1 MIVAMLLLLLRW
13 TDLFLRPTNAHAA
26 NAKGV
31 KAFAK
36 KEYPAAAKS
45 FREANALR
53 PSPAA
58 AYNLGTSQ
66 VAAGNR
72 EEGSAALERAM
83 SDPTLRADALYNRG
97 NSALAAKSFDYAIR
111 DYTAALR
118 LRPNDAQA
126 KRNLE
131 IALAR
136 KAMQS
141 SGSGGGQ
148 NGAGGKQPQ
157 PQPQQNGKD
166 ARKPDQ
172 PQDRG
177 TGDANADALLRAVQQ
192 QEKEE
197 LSRMRKQRPEERR
210 IGW

>member
-1 MIVAMLLLLLRW
+1 MIVALLLLWLRW
-13 TDLFLRPTNAHAA
+13 TDLFVRPTNPHAA

-31 KAFAK
+31 KAFDK
-36 KEYPAAAKS
+36 KEYGDAAKS
-45 FREANALR
+45 FRDANAMR

-58 AYNLGTSQ
+58 AYNLGTAQ
-66 VAAGNR
+66 IAAGSR
-72 EEGSAALERAM
+72 EEGSASLARAM

-97 NSALAAKSFDYAIR
+97 NSALAANSYDYAIR
-111 DYTAALR
+111 DYTAALK

-131 IALAR
+131 IALAK

-141 SGSGGGQ
+141 QGGGGGQNSGGGQ
-148 NGAGGKQPQ
+148 QPKPQ
-157 PQPQQNGKD
+157 PNQSGKD
-166 ARKPDQ
+166 QQQKKAEPE
-172 PQDRG
+172 RG
-177 TGDANADALLRAVQQ
+177 NGDANADALLRAVQQ

-197 LSRMRKQRPEERR
+197 LSRMRRQRPEERK

>member
-1 MIVAMLLLLLRW
+1 MIVALLLMWLRW
-13 TDLFLRPTNAHAA
+13 TDIFFRPTNAHAA

-31 KAFAK
+31 KAYAK
-36 KEYPAAAKS
+36 KDYGNAAKA

-53 PSPAA
+53 PSPAS
-58 AYNLGTSQ
+58 AYNVGTSQ
-66 VAAGNR
+66 IAAGHH
-72 EEGSAALERAM
+72 EEGSAALAQAM
-83 SDPTLRADALYNRG
+83 SDPTLRPDSLYNRG
-97 NSALAAKSFDYAIR
+97 NSALAANSYDYAIR

-141 SGSGGGQ
+141 AGGGNGS
-148 NGAGGKQPQ
+148 NGAGGQQPKPEQQKNGKNSKQPN
-157 PQPQQNGKD
+157 QQTE
-166 ARKPDQ
+166 
-172 PQDRG
+172 RG

-197 LSRMRKQRPEERR
+197 LSRMRKQRPEERK